1 MLILAMFGAFL
12 LLIGIG
18 VPLFFALVLATL
30 GYAAIAPSAPPM
42 EALVINFIT
51 AIEGFYFLAIPLFVV
66 AGELISQGGAGQR
79 LIRFATAL
87 LGFLPGGLGI
97 VTVSSSMLFAGMS
110 GSAVADSAAVGS
122 VMIPGMQRK
131 GYTPE
136 YAGALVA
143 ASGTIGIII
152 PPSIP
157 MLLYAFIANVSVA
170 DLFISGIVPGV
181 LFGVGMMVICWR
193 HARRTGIDVGGKRPS
208 GREVLNSF
216 LESLPALLLPAIIL
230 GGIFLGIF
238 TPTES
243 AAVAVVYALLI
254 GRFLYRDLRWSQLP
268 KILADSFITSATVLL
283 VVSAATVLSWIIT
296 FESVPQD
303 LMAVIARF
311 ASGKIGFL
319 LLVNLFLLILGIL
332 LEPPPALLIAVPLL
346 LPLAVQYGVDPVHL
360 GLIMTC
366 NLAIGLFTPPVGG
379 TLFVAA
385 KIARVSMGGIS
396 RELIP
401 HFVMCLVV
409 LLLVTYV
416 PVLPMGL
423 VWLFR

>member
-1 MLILAMFGAFL
+1 MLILGMFGAFL
-12 LLIGIG
+12 LLIAAG
-18 VPLFFALVLATL
+18 VPLFFALVLSTL
-30 GYAAIAPSAPPM
+30 GYAAVAPSGPPM

-131 GYTPE
+131 GYSAE

-143 ASGTIGIII
+143 AAGTIGIII

-170 DLFISGIVPGV
+170 DLFISGIVPGI
-181 LFGVGMMVICWR
+181 LFGLAMMVICWR
-193 HARRTGIDVGGKRPS
+193 HARRTGIDVGGARPS
-208 GREVLNSF
+208 GREIGKAF
-216 LESLPALLLPAIIL
+216 LECLPALLLPAIIL
-230 GGIFLGIF
+230 GGIFLGVF

-254 GRFLYRDLRWSQLP
+254 GLFLYRDLRLAQLP
-268 KILADSFITSATVLL
+268 GILVDSFITSATVLL

-303 LMAVIARF
+303 LLNVISRF

-319 LLVNLFLLILGIL
+319 LLVNIFLLVLGIL

-401 HFVMCLVV
+401 HFIVCIVV
-409 LLLVTYV
+409 LLLVTYL

-423 VWLFR
+423 VWLLR

>member
-1 MLILAMFGAFL
+1 MVILAMFAVFLVLIAF
-12 LLIGIG
+12 G

-30 GYAAIAPSAPPM
+30 GYAAVAPSAPPM
-42 EALVINFIT
+42 EALVINFVT

-66 AGELISQGGAGQR
+66 AGELISRGGAGQR
-79 LIRFATAL
+79 LIRFATLL

-122 VMIPGMQRK
+122 VMIPGMKRK
-131 GYTPE
+131 GYSAE

-143 ASGTIGIII
+143 AAGTIGIII

-170 DLFISGIVPGV
+170 DLFVSGIVPGI
-181 LFGVGMMVICWR
+181 LFGIGMMILCWR
-193 HARRTGIDVGGKRPS
+193 HARRTGIDVGGARPRAGEL
-208 GREVLNSF
+208 GRAF
-216 LESLPALLLPAIIL
+216 IESLPSLLLPAIIL
-230 GGIFLGIF
+230 GGIFSGLF

-243 AAVAVVYALLI
+243 AAVAVVYALVI
-254 GRFLYRDLRWSQLP
+254 GLWVYRDLRLAQLP
-268 KILADSFITSATVLL
+268 SILADSFITSATVLL

-296 FESVPQD
+296 FESVPQQ
-303 LMAVIARF
+303 LIGIIQAF
-311 ASGKIGFL
+311 SSSKIVFL
-319 LLVNLFLLILGIL
+319 LLVNVFLLILGIL

-346 LPLAVQYGVDPVHL
+346 LPLAQQYGVDPVHL

-385 KIARVSMGGIS
+385 KIARVSMGGIT

-401 HFVMCLVV
+401 HFVMCVLV
-409 LLLVTYV
+409 LMLVTYL
-416 PVLPMGL
+416 PVIPMGL
-423 VWLFR
+423 VWLLK

>member
-1 MLILAMFGAFL
+1 MLIALMFLAFL
-12 LLIGIG
+12 VLIAVG
-18 VPLFFALVLATL
+18 VPLFFALVLATI
-30 GYAAIAPSAPPM
+30 GYVAVAPSGPPM
-42 EALVINFIT
+42 EALVINFVT
-51 AIEGFYFLAIPLFVV
+51 AIEGFYFLAIPLFIV
-66 AGELISQGGAGQR
+66 AGELISRGGSGQR

-97 VTVSSSMLFAGMS
+97 VTVSASMLFAGMS

-131 GYTPE
+131 GYSAS

-143 ASGTIGIII
+143 AAGTIGIII

-170 DLFISGIVPGV
+170 DLFISGIVPGL
-181 LFGVGMMVICWR
+181 LFGFGMMILCWR
-193 HARRTGIDVGGKRPS
+193 HARKTGIDIGGPRPRLDEL
-208 GREVLNSF
+208 GKTFVQ
-216 LESLPALLLPAIIL
+216 SLPALLLPGIIL
-230 GGIFLGIF
+230 GGIFSGLF

-243 AAVAVVYALLI
+243 AGVAVVYALVI
-254 GRFLYRDLRWSQLP
+254 GVFLYRDLKWSQLP
-268 KILADSFITSATVLL
+268 DILIDSFITSATVLL
-283 VVSAATVLSWIIT
+283 VVSAASVLSWIIT
-296 FESVPQD
+296 FESVPLD
-303 LMAVIARF
+303 LMKLLSNF
-311 ASGKIGFL
+311 ASNKFVFL
-319 LLVNLFLLILGIL
+319 LLANIFLLVLGIL

-346 LPLAVQYGVDPVHL
+346 LPLATQYGVDPVHL

-385 KIARVSMGGIS
+385 RIARVSMGAIT
-396 RELIP
+396 RDLIP
-401 HFVMCLVV
+401 HFFMCVAI

-416 PVLPMGL
+416 PVIPMGL
-423 VWLFR
+423 VWLLK

>member
-12 LLIGIG
+12 LLIGLG
-18 VPLFFALVLATL
+18 VPLFFALVLSTL
-30 GYAAIAPSAPPM
+30 GYAAVAPSAPPM

-122 VMIPGMQRK
+122 IMIPGMRRK
-131 GYTPE
+131 GYSAE

-143 ASGTIGIII
+143 AAGTIGIII

-170 DLFISGIVPGV
+170 DLFISGIVPGI
-181 LFGVGMMVICWR
+181 LFGVAMMVICWR
-193 HARRTGIDVGGKRPS
+193 HARKTGIDAGGPRPS
-208 GREVLNSF
+208 GREVSNAF
-216 LESLPALLLPAIIL
+216 LECLPALLLPAIIL

-254 GRFLYRDLRWSQLP
+254 GLFLYRDLRPSQLP
-268 KILADSFITSATVLL
+268 KILIDSFITSATVLL

-296 FESVPQD
+296 FESVPQN
-303 LMAVIARF
+303 LLSVISLF
-311 ASGKIGFL
+311 VSGKIGFL
-319 LLVNLFLLILGIL
+319 LLVNIFLLVLGIL

-396 RELIP
+396 RQLIP
-401 HFVMCLVV
+401 HFVVCITV

-423 VWLFR
+423 VWLLR

>member
-1 MLILAMFGAFL
+1 MLILSMFGVFL
-12 LLIGIG
+12 LLIGMG
-18 VPLFFALVLATL
+18 LPLFFALVLSTI
-30 GYAAIAPSAPPM
+30 GYAAVAPSAPPM
-42 EALVINFIT
+42 EALVMNFVT
-51 AIEGFYFLAIPLFVV
+51 AIEGFYFLAIPLFVI

-79 LIRFATAL
+79 LIRFATAT

-131 GYTPE
+131 GYSPA

-143 ASGTIGIII
+143 AAGTIGIII

-170 DLFISGIVPGV
+170 DLFISGIVPGL
-181 LFGVGMMVICWR
+181 LFGFGMMLLCWR
-193 HARRTGIDVGGKRPS
+193 HARKTGIDVGGPRPT
-208 GREVLNSF
+208 GRAVMSSF
-216 LESLPALLLPAIIL
+216 LDSLPALLLPGIIL
-230 GGIFLGIF
+230 GGIFSGVF

-254 GRFLYRDLRWSQLP
+254 GMFLYRDLRLSQLP
-268 KILADSFITSATVLL
+268 QILISSLTTSATVLL

-303 LMAVIARF
+303 LLGVISTF
-311 ASGKIGFL
+311 ASGKVGFL
-319 LLVNLFLLILGIL
+319 LLVNLFLLLLGIL

-385 KIARVSMGGIS
+385 RIARVSMGSIS
-396 RELIP
+396 RELVP
-401 HFVMCLVV
+401 HFVMCILI

-423 VWLFR
+423 VWLLK

>member
-1 MLILAMFGAFL
+1 MLILSMFGVFL
-12 LLIGIG
+12 ALIGLG
-18 VPLFFALVLATL
+18 VPLFFGLILATL

-42 EALVINFIT
+42 EALVMNFVT

-66 AGELISQGGAGQR
+66 AGELVSQGGAGQR

-131 GYTPE
+131 GYSPE

-170 DLFISGIVPGV
+170 DLFISGIVPGI
-181 LFGVGMMVICWR
+181 LFGAGMMVICWR
-193 HARRTGIDVGGKRPS
+193 HARRTGIDVGGARPS
-208 GREVLNSF
+208 GREVLKSF
-216 LESLPALLLPAIIL
+216 LESLPALLLPGIIL
-230 GGIFLGIF
+230 GGIFLGVF

-254 GRFLYRDLRWSQLP
+254 GLFLYRDLRWSQLP
-268 KILADSFITSATVLL
+268 KILADSFVTSATVLL

-303 LMAVIARF
+303 LMALISRF

-319 LLVNLFLLILGIL
+319 LLVNLFLLVLGIL

-346 LPLAVQYGVDPVHL
+346 LPLATQYGVDPVHL

-379 TLFVAA
+379 TLFVSA
-385 KIARVSMGGIS
+385 KIAKVSMGGIS

-401 HFVMCLVV
+401 HFAMCLVV
-409 LLLVTYV
+409 LALVTYV

-423 VWLFR
+423 VWLSR

>member
-1 MLILAMFGAFL
+1 MTMTAMFLGFL
-12 LLIGIG
+12 LLIAIG
-18 VPLFFALVLATL
+18 VPLFFSLVLATL
-30 GYAAIAPSAPPM
+30 GYAVFAPTAPPV
-42 EALVINFIT
+42 EALVMNFVT
-51 AIEGFYFLAIPLFVV
+51 AIEGFYFLAIPLFIV
-66 AGELISQGGAGQR
+66 AGELISRGGAGQR
-79 LIRFATAL
+79 LIRFATHL

-122 VMIPGMQRK
+122 VMIPGMERK
-131 GYTPE
+131 GYSRA

-143 ASGTIGIII
+143 AAGTIGIII

-170 DLFISGIVPGV
+170 DLFVSGVVPGL
-181 LFGVGMMVICWR
+181 LFGVGMIVLCWR
-193 HARRTGIDVGGKRPS
+193 HAVRTGIDVGGIRPRPAETYS
-208 GREVLNSF
+208 AF
-216 LESLPALLLPAIIL
+216 LDALPSLLLPAIIL
-230 GGIFLGIF
+230 GGIFSGVF

-243 AAVAVVYALLI
+243 AAVAVVYALAI
-254 GRFLYRDLRWSQLP
+254 GLWLYGDLKWSQLP
-268 KILADSFITSATVLL
+268 GILIDSFTTSATVLV
-283 VVSAATVLSWIIT
+283 VVSGATVLSWIVT

-303 LMAVIARF
+303 MLALIEGIA
-311 ASGKIGFL
+311 SNKLVFL
-319 LLVNLFLLILGIL
+319 LMVNLFLLVLGIL

-346 LPLAVQYGVDPVHL
+346 LPLARQYGVDPVHL

-385 KIARVSMGGIS
+385 KIARVSMGAIT
-396 RELIP
+396 RELVP
-401 HFVMCLVV
+401 HFVMCVMILM
-409 LLLVTYV
+409 LVTYAPFV
-416 PVLPMGL
+416 PMGL

>member
-1 MLILAMFGAFL
+1 MLILSMFGVFL
-12 LLIGIG
+12 ALIGLG
-18 VPLFFALVLATL
+18 VPLFFGLILATL

-42 EALVINFIT
+42 EALVMNFVT

-66 AGELISQGGAGQR
+66 AGELVSQGGAGQR

-131 GYTPE
+131 GYSPE

-170 DLFISGIVPGV
+170 DLFISGIVPGI
-181 LFGVGMMVICWR
+181 LF
-193 HARRTGIDVGGKRPS
+193 GIDVGGARPS
-208 GREVLNSF
+208 GREVLKSF
-216 LESLPALLLPAIIL
+216 LESLPALLLPGIIL
-230 GGIFLGIF
+230 GGIFLGVF

-254 GRFLYRDLRWSQLP
+254 GLFLYRDLRWSQLP
-268 KILADSFITSATVLL
+268 KILADSFVTSATVLL

-303 LMAVIARF
+303 LMALISRF

-319 LLVNLFLLILGIL
+319 LLVNLFLLVLGIL

-346 LPLAVQYGVDPVHL
+346 LPLATQYGVDPVHL

-379 TLFVAA
+379 TLFVSA
-385 KIARVSMGGIS
+385 KIAKVSMGGIS

-401 HFVMCLVV
+401 HFAMCLVV
-409 LLLVTYV
+409 LALVTYV
-416 PVLPMGL
+416 PILPMGL

>member
-1 MLILAMFGAFL
+1 MVILAMFAVFLVLIAF
-12 LLIGIG
+12 G

-30 GYAAIAPSAPPM
+30 GYAAVAPSAPPM
-42 EALVINFIT
+42 EALVINFVT

-66 AGELISQGGAGQR
+66 AGELISRGGAGQR
-79 LIRFATAL
+79 LIRFATLL

-122 VMIPGMQRK
+122 VMIPGMKRK
-131 GYTPE
+131 GYSAE

-143 ASGTIGIII
+143 AAGTIGIII

-170 DLFISGIVPGV
+170 DLFVSGIVPGI
-181 LFGVGMMVICWR
+181 LFGIGMMILCWR
-193 HARRTGIDVGGKRPS
+193 HARRTGIDVGGARPRAGEL
-208 GREVLNSF
+208 GRAF
-216 LESLPALLLPAIIL
+216 IESLPSLLLPAIIL
-230 GGIFLGIF
+230 GGIFSGLF

-243 AAVAVVYALLI
+243 AAVAVVYALVI
-254 GRFLYRDLRWSQLP
+254 GLWVYRDLRLAQLP
-268 KILADSFITSATVLL
+268 SILADSFITSATVLL

-296 FESVPQD
+296 FESVPQQ
-303 LMAVIARF
+303 LIGIIQAF
-311 ASGKIGFL
+311 SSSKIVFL
-319 LLVNLFLLILGIL
+319 LLVNVFLLILGIL

-346 LPLAVQYGVDPVHL
+346 LPLAQQYGVDPVHL

-385 KIARVSMGGIS
+385 KIARVSMGGIT

-401 HFVMCLVV
+401 HFVMCVLV
-409 LLLVTYV
+409 LMLVSYL
-416 PVLPMGL
+416 PVIPMGL
-423 VWLFR
+423 VWLLK

>member
-1 MLILAMFGAFL
+1 MLISLMFIAFL
-12 LLIGIG
+12 VLIAVG
-18 VPLFFALVLATL
+18 VPLFFALVLATM
-30 GYAAIAPSAPPM
+30 GYVAVAPSGPPM
-42 EALVINFIT
+42 EALVINFVT
-51 AIEGFYFLAIPLFVV
+51 AIEGFYFLAIPLFIV
-66 AGELISQGGAGQR
+66 AGELISRGGAGQR

-97 VTVSSSMLFAGMS
+97 VTVSASMLFAGMS

-131 GYTPE
+131 GYSAS

-143 ASGTIGIII
+143 AAGTIGIII

-170 DLFISGIVPGV
+170 DLFISGIVPGL
-181 LFGVGMMVICWR
+181 LFGFGMMILCWR
-193 HARRTGIDVGGKRPS
+193 HARKTGIDIGGPRPRLGEL
-208 GREVLNSF
+208 GRTF
-216 LESLPALLLPAIIL
+216 LQSLPALLLPGIIL
-230 GGIFLGIF
+230 GGIFSGLF

-243 AAVAVVYALLI
+243 AAVAVVYALVI
-254 GRFLYRDLRWSQLP
+254 GIFLYRDLKWSQLP
-268 KILADSFITSATVLL
+268 DILIDSFITSATVLL
-283 VVSAATVLSWIIT
+283 VVSAASVLSWIIT
-296 FESVPQD
+296 FESVPLD
-303 LMAVIARF
+303 LMKLLSNF
-311 ASGKIGFL
+311 ASSKFVFL
-319 LLVNLFLLILGIL
+319 LLANIFLLVLGIL

-346 LPLAVQYGVDPVHL
+346 LPLATQYGVDPVHL

-385 KIARVSMGGIS
+385 KIARVSMGAIT
-396 RELIP
+396 RDLIP
-401 HFVMCLVV
+401 HFFVCVAI

-416 PVLPMGL
+416 PVIPMGL
-423 VWLFR
+423 VWLLK

>member
-1 MLILAMFGAFL
+1 MLILAMFAAFL
-12 LLIGIG
+12 LLIGTG
-18 VPLFFALVLATL
+18 VPLFFALVLSTL

-51 AIEGFYFLAIPLFVV
+51 AIEGFYFLAIPLFIV

-143 ASGTIGIII
+143 AAGTIGIII

-181 LFGVGMMVICWR
+181 LFGVGMMIICWR
-193 HARRTGIDVGGKRPS
+193 HARRTGIDVGGARPS
-208 GREVLNSF
+208 AREILRSL

-254 GRFLYRDLRWSQLP
+254 GLFLYRDLRLSQLP
-268 KILADSFITSATVLL
+268 KILIDSFITSATVLL

-296 FESVPQD
+296 FESVP
-303 LMAVIARF
+303 LELLKVI
-311 ASGKIGFL
+311 STLTTGKIGFL
-319 LLVNLFLLILGIL
+319 LLVNVFLLVLGIL

-396 RELIP
+396 RELVP
-401 HFVMCLVV
+401 HFIMCVAI

-423 VWLFR
+423 VWLLR

>member
-1 MLILAMFGAFL
+1 MLITLMFVAFL
-12 LLIGIG
+12 VLIGVG
-18 VPLFFALVLATL
+18 VPLFFALVLATM
-30 GYAAIAPSAPPM
+30 GYVAVAPSAPPM
-42 EALVINFIT
+42 EALVINFVT
-51 AIEGFYFLAIPLFVV
+51 AIEGFYFLAIPLFIV

-97 VTVSSSMLFAGMS
+97 VTVSASMLFAGMS

-131 GYTPE
+131 GYSAS

-143 ASGTIGIII
+143 AAGTIGIII

-170 DLFISGIVPGV
+170 DLFISGIVPGL
-181 LFGVGMMVICWR
+181 LFGFGMMILCWR
-193 HARRTGIDVGGKRPS
+193 HARKTGIDIGGPRP
-208 GREVLNSF
+208 RLEDLTKSF

-230 GGIFLGIF
+230 GGIFSGIF

-243 AAVAVVYALLI
+243 AGVAVIYALAI
-254 GRFLYRDLRWSQLP
+254 GLFLYRDLKWSQLP
-268 KILADSFITSATVLL
+268 AILVNSFITSATVLL
-283 VVSAATVLSWIIT
+283 VVSAASVLSWIIT
-296 FESVPQD
+296 FESVPLD
-303 LMAVIARF
+303 LMKLMAAF
-311 ASGKIGFL
+311 ASSKFAFL
-319 LLVNLFLLILGIL
+319 LLANIFLLVLGIL

-346 LPLAVQYGVDPVHL
+346 LPLATQYGVDPVHL

-385 KIARVSMGGIS
+385 KIARVSMGAIT
-396 RELIP
+396 RDLIP
-401 HFVMCLVV
+401 HFFMCATI

-416 PVLPMGL
+416 PVIPMGL
-423 VWLFR
+423 VWLLK

>member
-1 MLILAMFGAFL
+1 
-12 LLIGIG
+12 
-18 VPLFFALVLATL
+18 
-30 GYAAIAPSAPPM
+30 
-42 EALVINFIT
+42 
-51 AIEGFYFLAIPLFVV
+51 
-66 AGELISQGGAGQR
+66 R

-143 ASGTIGIII
+143 VSGTIGIII

-170 DLFISGIVPGV
+170 VLFISGIVPGV
-181 LFGVGMMVICWR
+181 LFGAGMMIICWR
-193 HARRTGIDVGGKRPS
+193 HARRTGVDVGGRRPS
-208 GREVLNSF
+208 GREVLRSF

-243 AAVAVVYALLI
+243 AAVAVFYALLI

-268 KILADSFITSATVLL
+268 KILADSFVTSATVLL
-283 VVSAATVLSWIIT
+283 VVSAATVLS
-296 FESVPQD
+296 
-303 LMAVIARF
+303 
-311 ASGKIGFL
+311 
-319 LLVNLFLLILGIL
+319 
-332 LEPPPALLIAVPLL
+332 
-346 LPLAVQYGVDPVHL
+346 
-360 GLIMTC
+360 
-366 NLAIGLFTPPVGG
+366 
-379 TLFVAA
+379 
-385 KIARVSMGGIS
+385 
-396 RELIP
+396 
-401 HFVMCLVV
+401 
-409 LLLVTYV
+409 
-416 PVLPMGL
+416 
-423 VWLFR
+423 

>member
-1 MLILAMFGAFL
+1 MLITLMFVAFL
-12 LLIGIG
+12 VLIAIG
-18 VPLFFALVLATL
+18 VPLFFALALATL

-42 EALVINFIT
+42 EALVINFVT
-51 AIEGFYFLAIPLFVV
+51 AIEGFYFLAIPLFIV

-79 LIRFATAL
+79 LIRFATRL

-131 GYTPE
+131 GYSAA

-143 ASGTIGIII
+143 AAGTIGIII

-170 DLFISGIVPGV
+170 DLFISGIVPGL
-181 LFGVGMMVICWR
+181 LFGLGMMVLCWR
-193 HARRTGIDVGGKRPS
+193 HARRTGIDVGGARPDR
-208 GREVLNSF
+208 REVVGAF
-216 LESLPALLLPAIIL
+216 LEALPALLLPGIIL
-230 GGIFLGIF
+230 GGIFSGLF

-243 AAVAVVYALLI
+243 AAVAVVYALAI
-254 GRFLYRDLRWSQLP
+254 GLFLYRDLRLAQLP
-268 KILADSFITSATVLL
+268 GILVDSFVTSATVLL

-296 FESVPQD
+296 FESVPQH
-303 LMAVIARF
+303 LLKLIETF
-311 ASGKIGFL
+311 ASSKVLFL
-319 LLVNLFLLILGIL
+319 MLVNVFLLILGIL

-346 LPLAVQYGVDPVHL
+346 LPLATQYGVDPVHL

-385 KIARVSMGGIS
+385 KIARVSIGGIT
-396 RELIP
+396 RELVP
-401 HFVMCLVV
+401 HFLMCL
-409 LLLVTYV
+409 LILMLVTYV
-416 PVLPMGL
+416 PLVPMGL
-423 VWLFR
+423 VWLTK